1 MLLQQKQHPC
11 IQQLEKNNLKNKFC
25 KAHFENRSS
34 PTNKNDFLVRKIEI
48 GAMFTLSQS
57 WKG

>member
-57 WKG
+57 